1 MPQESITAM
10 SLSDADLSS
19 IQALCRTDNLARLA
33 SWIAVADEDSKDWL
47 GRIHAAMMAFLEL
60 SAQDID
66 ALSVRQGAASVAFA
80 GLLKHLGERDELK
93 PHLDEIQSIGRLYLS
108 LLGFRS
114 AHLIFVNQLPP
125 QPEALNPPGT
135 VDLEYRLA
143 VQLLEAAQKLL
154 DASPQMRPL
163 STHERCGLLI
173 ISLALRDGA
182 LSTAEITMALREIS
196 AGRII
201 RHRTL
206 CYVVG
211 PIAKNGI
218 HLRRLHLSA
227 LSVALGMK
235 TPPMDLTP
243 ALLNRCLEAARK
255 RLKTP
260 AGKDG
265 LKLKTLLSAAQHY
278 LRLAD
283 YMPQFVVDYA
293 QQYIQSDSVEEVCF
307 ARLLGVTPHPAA
319 IAHEQALRQQ
329 VTRGKTQVMPYQHSG
344 AIREIASACTT
355 EKHKEDARKSALS
368 VAHGCLARTDLS
380 VTERLVIEWAIWMI
394 DTRKLAPSTCS
405 GHMVTLYRPLQASL
419 SQLDMSLLEQ
429 SPDQWDALVD
439 DMTRDLNRRNNLFD
453 AVVEMTRFLNFKT
466 EGGFRHSGYSEP
478 ALVNAYVISDVEK
491 DEALQLL
498 EINYGSSDPDLA
510 KQAQFALELAHHLGN
525 RRWEYLGLTFQDVVG
540 TKDPILKVRNNSVR
554 WVKTDASNRV
564 VPLKLVW
571 HSPLYASWRQQ
582 AELHGGYDP
591 WDSILETRGFPLAKH
606 ERRMF
611 DAINAVL
618 YQVTGSPE
626 VTYHT
631 LRHTAVCRMM
641 LALYWEELQ
650 LDDLCEFDYFREI
663 AEAAPRI
670 RDILLRSHTRHFA
683 EHKTVS
689 AIVGHLSFATTAGH
703 YFHFMDLMRWAI
715 LRQVNQ
721 ASLLPDKPAWVT
733 ALALDADLNA
743 DTPSEALD
751 LLEQKFPDSFLR
763 HTDVAPQRLDFSG
776 LGLREKLRLIGEV
789 VLKAPEDR
797 DSHLARLIP
806 DDARRAKYLDGLAT
820 RLDYI
825 HDLLAQKQQWST
837 KHGAILI
844 MPTER
849 TVQMEILGIINRVS
863 SCHDTNR
870 KLQELSV
877 GLLIA
882 LKHLKSRHAGSFA
895 FKSVSEAQQILAP
908 VTTLLDMT
916 KTEIDCWYY
925 YTKRVGKSQLK
936 QKEKE
941 MRVASLAELPE
952 NHRGELIVRFAF
964 GEGTKTSPQR
974 TLIWTMSSIFC
985 AYGSERVIN
994 Q

>member
-1 MPQESITAM
+1 MP
-10 SLSDADLSS
+10 LSDAELQSL
-19 IQALCRTDNLARLA
+19 QAFCPDSNQARLA
-33 SWIAVADEDSKDWL
+33 SWIAVADEESQTWL
-47 GRIHAAMMAFLEL
+47 GRIHVAMEAFL
-60 SAQDID
+60 QDSGQTMD
-66 ALSVRQGAASVAFA
+66 ALRVRQGAAGVGFA

-93 PHLDEIQSIGRLYLS
+93 PHIDEIQSIGRLYLGF
-108 LLGFRS
+108 LGFS
-114 AHLIFVNQLPP
+114 NANLVFVNQLPQQMEP
-125 QPEALNPPGT
+125 LNPPGT

-143 VQLLEAAQKLL
+143 IQLLEATQRLL
-154 DASPQMRPL
+154 DSGALQTRPL
-163 STHERCGLLI
+163 KPHEQTGLLI

-182 LSTAEITMALREIS
+182 LSTAEVIMALREIS
-196 AGRII
+196 AGHII

-211 PIAKNGI
+211 PISKNGI

-227 LSVALGMK
+227 ITVALGLR
-235 TPPMDLTP
+235 TPETEFTP
-243 ALLNRCLEAARK
+243 AHINHCLEAARK

-265 LKLKTLLSAAQHY
+265 LRLKTLLSAGQHY

-283 YMPQFVVDYA
+283 NMPQFVIDYA
-293 QQYIQSDSVEEVCF
+293 QQYIQSDSVEESCF

-319 IAHEQALRQQ
+319 IAHEQVLRQQ
-329 VTRGKTQVMPYQHSG
+329 ITRGKAPVAPYQRTN
-344 AIREIASACTT
+344 AIRQISSACTT
-355 EKHKEDARKSALS
+355 EKHKETARKHALD
-368 VAHGCLARTDLS
+368 VAHASLRRPALTD
-380 VTERLVIEWAIWMI
+380 TERLIIEWAIWML
-394 DTRKLAPSTCS
+394 DVRKLAPSTTS
-405 GHMVTLYRPLQASL
+405 GHLLTLYRPLQASL
-419 SQLDMSLLEQ
+419 LQLDMPFINQ
-429 SPDQWDALVD
+429 SPDQWDSLVD

-466 EGGFRHSGYSEP
+466 DGGFRHSGYSEP

-491 DEALQLL
+491 NEALKLL
-498 EINYGSSDPDLA
+498 GLKYGGSDPGLA

-540 TKDPILKVRNNSVR
+540 TADPILKVRNNSVR

-571 HSPLYASWRQQ
+571 NSPLYESWRKQ
-582 AELHGGYDP
+582 AEPTEHADP

-611 DAINAVL
+611 DAINDVL

-631 LRHTAVCRMM
+631 LRHTAVCRML

-663 AEAAPRI
+663 AEAAPAI
-670 RDILLRSHTRHFA
+670 RSILLRSHTHHFA

-689 AIVGHLSFATTAGH
+689 AIVGHLSFSTTAGH
-703 YFHFMDLMRWAI
+703 YFHFMDLMRWAT
-715 LRQVNQ
+715 LRQINR
-721 ASLLPDKPAWVT
+721 ASLLPDNPSWIVT
-733 ALALDADLNA
+733 LAQSSGLDAS
-743 DTPSEALD
+743 TPGGVFD
-751 LLEQKFPDSFLR
+751 LLEQQYPDKFLR
-763 HTDVAPQRLDFSG
+763 HTDVAPTRLDFSG
-776 LGLREKLRLIGEV
+776 LGLREKLRVIGETIA
-789 VLKAPEDR
+789 KAPEDR
-797 DSHLARLIP
+797 SNHLLKLIP
-806 DDARRAKYLDGLAT
+806 DDEKRTKYLSGLSI
-820 RLDYI
+820 RLDYMR
-825 HDLLAQKQQWST
+825 DLLEQRKQWST
-837 KHGAILI
+837 KHGAILV

-849 TVQMEILGIINRVS
+849 TVQLEILGIINRVAS
-863 SCHDTNR
+863 HYDTNR

-877 GLLIA
+877 SLLAA
-882 LKHLKSRHAGSFA
+882 LQHLKSRQPGCFT
-895 FKSVSEAQQILAP
+895 FKSPEEARQALEP

-941 MRVASLAELPE
+941 MRIATLAELPA
-952 NHRGELIVRFAF
+952 NHRGELIVRFSF
-964 GEGTKTSPQR
+964 GETAKTSPQR
-974 TLIWTMSSIFC
+974 TLIWAMSSIFC
-985 AYGSERVIN
+985 AYGSERVTH
-994 Q
+994 